1 MSQPPS
7 VASQEQVIDTM
18 IELTRLSTQ
27 HRAILAGSDSLELY
41 LALRRR
47 GFNRVATTAT
57 CRIPK
62 GQHAVGLITGQ
73 NSLQAIEAA
82 LTKISQF
89 LSASAAV
96 AVLIDSPE
104 GGSCLKIRS
113 KLEQGLPVCF
123 AGSRPARIV
132 LALAPPSIAVVSF
145 VLRCPTPIPHVQTGR
160 PGSSLHRSRS
170 KQAFNAPRQQ
180 TASVEIPIASDARPR
195 HTSRGFLPWRFAYAG
210 PGVSRATFMG
220 PPSANL
226 HKTGSRVY
234 IRQTLPDSA
243 RNVAPGENRRGYA
256 ATTRLRPASFAR
268 YSAASTRPRMF
279 SAESA

>member
-1 MSQPPS
+1 MTNRAPAIQEFRMSQPPS

-27 HRAILAGSDSLELY
+27 HRTILAGSDSLELY

-96 AVLIDSPE
+96 AVLTASWN
-104 GGSCLKIRS
+104 RW
-113 KLEQGLPVCF
+113 VF
-123 AGSRPARIV
+123 GSRPVSGARR
-132 LALAPPSIAVVSF
+132 AWCCQP
-145 VLRCPTPIPHVQTGR
+145 TGR
-160 PGSSLHRSRS
+160 
-170 KQAFNAPRQQ
+170 A
-180 TASVEIPIASDARPR
+180 
-195 HTSRGFLPWRFAYAG
+195 
-210 PGVSRATFMG
+210 
-220 PPSANL
+220 
-226 HKTGSRVY
+226 
-234 IRQTLPDSA
+234 SA
-243 RNVAPGENRRGYA
+243 RWKTQLEIR
-256 ATTRLRPASFAR
+256 
-268 YSAASTRPRMF
+268 
-279 SAESA
+279 